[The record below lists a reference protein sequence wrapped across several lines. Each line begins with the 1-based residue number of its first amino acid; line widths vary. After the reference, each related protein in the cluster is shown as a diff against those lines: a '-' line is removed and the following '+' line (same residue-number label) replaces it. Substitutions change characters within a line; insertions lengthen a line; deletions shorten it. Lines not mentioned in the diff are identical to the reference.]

1 MKLTLSNFQI
11 HQKPTTLDI
20 PENET
25 TYVEGESD
33 IGKSSRLRA
42 IRWLCENKP
51 SGGSFVTFK
60 QPRGTTSVVTLEV
73 DGRVITRERGKSKN
87 TYTMD
92 SEKFEAFGT
101 SVPEPIAEFLAL
113 SPYAFQLQGEVP
125 FLIGASPTDAA
136 KILSEACGLGVI
148 DTATAFVK
156 GKKTVADAEIRKSEI
171 LLESA
176 QARLAQATEQ
186 LPLAGALEAAAKVGE
201 EQHTL
206 WDRCDTMNER
216 LDEEPQGDV
225 VDVTA
230 VREVMTTAHSCEIER
245 GELTA
250 LTMRLCGAIKCEPT
264 GTVFN
269 VEATCAAIDK
279 AHSCSVKVN
288 GLKAKMIPLQHYLTA
303 EPTGTLLDVS
313 GAVATAEA
321 IHALVPTINTL
332 VNMATRLRH
341 FISIEPQGEV
351 RDVPEVVAGRERVS
365 NIAEECGLLE
375 KMGHAMRLSLKA
387 EPRGELMD
395 TSELLKQRA
404 QIRVCPTC
412 QRELP

>member
-11 HQKPTTLDI
+11 HQKPATLEI

-25 TYVEGESD
+25 TYVEGDSD

-42 IRWLCENKP
+42 MRWLCENKP
-51 SGGSFVTFK
+51 DGGSFVTFK
-60 QPRGTTSVVTLEV
+60 QPRGTNSLVRLEM
-73 DGRVITRERGKSKN
+73 DGRVIERERGKSKN
-87 TYTMD
+87 TYRMD
-92 SEKFEAFGT
+92 GETFEAFGR
-101 SVPEPIAEFLAL
+101 SVPEPIAKFLAL

-186 LPLAGALEAAAKVGE
+186 LPLADALEAAAKVGE
-201 EQHTL
+201 EAQSLT
-206 WDRCDTMNER
+206 DKETR
-216 LDEEPQGDV
+216 LEDAIQAEPEGEPL
-225 VDVTA
+225 DVTA
-230 VREVMTTAHSCEIER
+230 VRGVAAAARFCEAER
-245 GELTA
+245 GTLTTM
-250 LTMRLCGAIKCEPT
+250 TMRLCGAIRCEPQ
-264 GTVFN
+264 GV
-269 VEATCAAIDK
+269 
-279 AHSCSVKVN
+279 
-288 GLKAKMIPLQHYLTA
+288 LQ
-303 EPTGTLLDVS
+303 DVS
-313 GAVATAEA
+313 AVRPAIVRANAIAEASAALVNRAMELQERIADEPKSTVMDVAAAVATADA
-321 IHALVPTINTL
+321 IHALVPTIDTL
-332 VNMATRLRH
+332 VNMVTRLRH
-341 FISIEPQGEV
+341 FISVEPQGEV
-351 RDVPEVVAGRERVS
+351 RDVSGVAAVIARCWVVVKERS
-365 NIAEECGLLE
+365 ILDT
-375 KMGHAMRLSLKA
+375 MRLDMQGALMD
-387 EPRGELMD
+387 EPQGELMD